1 MQVNNAPA
9 SYILVQNPGEVIGQD
24 GLMVGMQSGQPV
36 PAAPGVPVQR
46 VSPRPQP
53 ALAAIQA
60 ALPPRVPSTTER
72 LRRNM
77 PLLLTIGGIA
87 DATGATIMVGRA
99 VTYALDIPVSSDF
112 RQVSTVVAPVVMA
125 AGLALM
131 GAVAG
136 AHFSGPNDPPLAPH
150 GAAPEIPGEAAEP
163 LAPVEFTVVTVDTEA
178 AALPEGEAYAEA
190 DAPADPPAEAALEAV
205 RYTRGD
211 SPTAAERPDDLRL
224 DIRELETTAVS
235 PALRSTV

>member
-9 SYILVQNPGEVIGQD
+9 SFIVVQNPG
-24 GLMVGMQSGQPV
+24 GLMVGTQPGEPR
-36 PAAPGVPVQR
+36 PASPTAPVQR
-46 VSPRPQP
+46 ISPRPQP
-53 ALAAIQA
+53 AVAAIQA

-87 DATGATIMVGRA
+87 DATGATIMVGRGI
-99 VTYALDIPVSSDF
+99 TFALDIPVSSDF

-136 AHFSGPNDPPLAPH
+136 AHFFGPNDPPLAPQ
-150 GAAPEIPGEAAEP
+150 GAAPEIPEEAAEP
-163 LAPVEFTVVTVDTEA
+163 LSPVEFTVVTVDTEA
-178 AALPEGEAYAEA
+178 AALPEGQAHAHA

-205 RYTRGD
+205 RYSRGD
-211 SPTAAERPDDLRL
+211 SATAAERPDDVRL
-224 DIRELETTAVS
+224 DIRELEMTAVS